1 MTADI
6 PSENLHEQRRN
17 HCPARYERDKIRAH
31 RPSHGI
37 YRRRRQIGRAHPEAG
52 TKNLFVRDDKK
63 QHFYLI
69 TVCEHKRVDL
79 KAFAAENGLR
89 KLSFASEEDL
99 WQYLAL
105 RPGSVS
111 PLGLLSGNAGEV
123 RFFLDADLRGSLVGA
138 HPCENTATVYLSD
151 SDLLSLLR
159 GAGIECSYTSIPE
172 RD

>member
-1 MTADI
+1 MNKEETIALLDTSGI
-6 PSENLHEQRRN
+6 KYVRF
-17 HCPARYERDKIRAH
+17 DH
-31 RPSHGI
+31 RTVFTVDDGEGI
-37 YRRRRQIGRAHPEAG
+37 EFPHPEAG

>member
-1 MTADI
+1 MNKEETIALLDTSGI
-6 PSENLHEQRRN
+6 K
-17 HCPARYERDKIRAH
+17 YERFDH
-31 RPSHGI
+31 RTVFTVDDGEGI
-37 YRRRRQIGRAHPEAG
+37 EFPHPEAG

-105 RPGSVS
+105 SPGSVS
-111 PLGLLSGNAGEV
+111 PLGLLSGNAAQV

-151 SDLLSLLR
+151 SDLFSLLR